1 MNKTTLVLFLAG
13 LIFIL
18 GCAQQA
24 ETIQTPSKDIIAP
37 ATTIPVE
44 QNPSSIMP
52 AEEKKVAKDTGTVDV
67 TIEGFAFNPETITI
81 KKGTTVIWTQRD
93 SVKHT
98 VTSDTGIFESNLLSE
113 GQTYSYT
120 FNKAGT
126 FDYHCRPHS
135 SMIGKIIVE

>member
-67 TIEGFAFNPETITI
+67 TIEEFAFNPETITI

-98 VTSDTGIFESNLLSE
+98 VTSDTGIF
-113 GQTYSYT
+113 
-120 FNKAGT
+120 
-126 FDYHCRPHS
+126 
-135 SMIGKIIVE
+135 